1 MVPEGEVGGEVVVEP
16 VEEPVDDGGVEL
28 VIVGAVVQLA
38 LDGAELPAELKART
52 L

>member
-1 MVPEGEVGGEVVVEP
+1 MVPGGEVGGEVVVEP
-16 VEEPVDDGGVEL
+16 VEEPVDGGGVE
-28 VIVGAVVQLA
+28 VVVVGAVVQLA